1 MTMERGD
8 EQSYIIECLG
18 PVDPELGT
26 VGGLKITFDDA
37 GEVTVQRPGCG
48 WWWGPV
54 ERDAEL
60 PSGCPECG
68 SLAAVRRLLSARDAA
83 KAMGVAKGVPPS
95 IAMGMMDVGPELPE
109 EEDPV

>member
-1 MTMERGD
+1 MERGD

-26 VGGLKITFDDA
+26 VGGPKITFDDA

-54 ERDAEL
+54 ELDAEL
-60 PSGCPECG
+60 PSGCPVCG
-68 SLAAVRRLLSARDAA
+68 SSAAVRMLLSARDAA

-109 EEDPV
+109 EDDPV